1 MSTHTV
7 DFQTIE
13 YEGHP
18 AFVLVP
24 FAIFK
29 KIRPL
34 IDQESKR
41 LAIPHEI
48 VKRNVLDDI
57 TMIKAWREH
66 LGLTQKE
73 LATKAGVTQPAIA
86 KLERTGSTPRRATL
100 KKIASAMG
108 LVIDQIEE

>member
-1 MSTHTV
+1 MSAHTV

-13 YEGHP
+13 YEGNP

-34 IDQESKR
+34 IDREYKSS
-41 LAIPHEI
+41 AIPHEI
-48 VKRNVLDDI
+48 VKRNVLDNI
-57 TMIKAWREH
+57 TMIKAWREY
-66 LGLTQKE
+66 LGMTQKE

-86 KLERTGSTPRRATL
+86 KLERIETTPRKATL

-108 LVIDQIEE
+108 LSVDQLRE